1 MLELRPEQKRVLSMI
16 ALRKGLSLVFLIL
29 AAPATAEP
37 ASDAAIS
44 AFVDN
49 HSAVTRLGKIAR
61 WEEGVCPG
69 VTGLPAGFSKY
80 ILKRVRDVATAAG
93 APVNA
98 DESCKA
104 NIDIVFTTKPQGLLD
119 SIRIKDPFL
128 LGYFD
133 SGAQADEMAKVSRT
147 IQAWHATQTVDARG
161 HALVDSRNNAAGG
174 TAQTSNAQNS
184 LGNRLGDGLHSSY
197 FHAIIVA
204 DPGKLGDYEIG
215 TLADHI
221 AMLALAQPAAQEACG
236 ELPSILD
243 MTSAQCHK
251 DAPAKT
257 MTAADTGYLRGL
269 YQADPGASLR
279 TQKDGIA
286 FRVKEGLAG
295 R

>member
-1 MLELRPEQKRVLSMI
+1 MVKLGNILVL
-16 ALRKGLSLVFLIL
+16 ACLVA
-29 AAPATAEP
+29 AAPAAAQP
-37 ASDAAIS
+37 SDS
-44 AFVDN
+44 TVGTFVDN
-49 HSAVTRLGKIAR
+49 HSAVTRLGKIAS

-69 VTGLPAGFSKY
+69 VTGLPANFTKY
-80 ILKRVRDVATAAG
+80 IIKRVRDVATAAG
-93 APVNA
+93 APVTA
-98 DESCKA
+98 DENCKA
-104 NIDIVFTTKPQGLLD
+104 NIDIIFTTKPQGLLD
-119 SIRIKDPFL
+119 SIRAKDPYL

-133 SGAQADEMAKVSRT
+133 SSAQADEMAKVSRT

-174 TAQTSNAQNS
+174 MAQSSNAQNS

-204 DPGKLGDYEIG
+204 DPSKLGDYEIG

-221 AMLALAQPAAQEACG
+221 AMLALAQPAAQEACA

-243 MTSAQCHK
+243 ITSAQCHK

-257 MTAADTGYLRGL
+257 MTSADTGYLRGL
-269 YQADPGASLR
+269 YQAEPGASLR

-286 FRVKEGLAG
+286 FRVKDALAG
-295 R
+295 H

>member
-1 MLELRPEQKRVLSMI
+1 MVV
-16 ALRKGLSLVFLIL
+16 LRKALVLACLIL
-29 AAPATAEP
+29 AVPAVAEP

-69 VTGLPAGFSKY
+69 VTGLPASFSKY

-119 SIRIKDPFL
+119 SIRVKDPFL

-133 SGAQADEMAKVSRT
+133 SSTQADEMAKVSRT

-161 HALVDSRNNAAGG
+161 HALVDSRLQQRRSAAWRKLPMRR
-174 TAQTSNAQNS
+174 TAWATGWAMACIPAISTPSSWPIPASWVITRSAPWPITSPCWPWRNPRRR
-184 LGNRLGDGLHSSY
+184 RL
-197 FHAIIVA
+197 
-204 DPGKLGDYEIG
+204 
-215 TLADHI
+215 
-221 AMLALAQPAAQEACG
+221 AA

-243 MTSAQCHK
+243 ITSAQCHK

-269 YQADPGASLR
+269 YQAEPGASLR

-286 FRVKEGLAG
+286 FRVKDALAG
-295 R
+295 H